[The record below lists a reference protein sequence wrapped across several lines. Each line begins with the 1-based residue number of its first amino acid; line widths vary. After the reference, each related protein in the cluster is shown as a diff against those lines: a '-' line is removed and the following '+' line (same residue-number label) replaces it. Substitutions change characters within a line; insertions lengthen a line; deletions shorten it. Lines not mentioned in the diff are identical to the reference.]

1 VGESLVTNQAVVTPA
16 DQGRSWPLRGGGMAK
31 MGTMAFRPRSARS
44 TGVGVDDPLTVLHRE
59 QYRSLV
65 RLANLLLD
73 DRGRSEEI
81 VQDAFVK
88 LQLRWGGLRRLDRAP
103 AYLRSAVLNGARSA
117 LRHGRVVGR
126 HAERRTA
133 LPDMPTPETGALAAV
148 EHDRVVAA
156 MRLLPTRQREA
167 LALRYYLDLSE
178 RDMAAAMGVS
188 AGSVKTHLRRGLA
201 ALAGLLGEEKA
212 ENAEKAEHPPGDAE
226 PAPPDDPGNTTSD
239 TTNDTTT
246 SPEGEG

>member
-1 VGESLVTNQAVVTPA
+1 MT
-16 DQGRSWPLRGGGMAK
+16 K
-31 MGTMAFRPRSARS
+31 MGVMAFRPRSARS
-44 TGVGVDDPLTVLHRE
+44 TGASVDDPLAKLHRE

-117 LRHGRVVGR
+117 LRHGKVVGR

-133 LPDMPTPETGALAAV
+133 PPDLPTPETGALAAV
-148 EHDRVVAA
+148 EHDRIVAA
-156 MRLLPTRQREA
+156 LRLLPPRQREA

-201 ALAGLLGEEKA
+201 ALGEHLGMPSDESSDGGQTEDPTNQ
-212 ENAEKAEHPPGDAE
+212 EGDR
-226 PAPPDDPGNTTSD
+226 
-239 TTNDTTT
+239 
-246 SPEGEG
+246 

>member
-1 VGESLVTNQAVVTPA
+1 VGESLVTHQAVVTPA
-16 DQGRSWPLRGGGMAK
+16 DQGRSRPPRGGGMAK
-31 MGTMAFRPRSARS
+31 MGAMAFRPRSARS
-44 TGVGVDDPLTVLHRE
+44 AGVGVDDPLTVLHRE

-133 LPDMPTPETGALAAV
+133 LPDVPTPETGALAAV
-148 EHDRVVAA
+148 EHDRIVAA
-156 MRLLPTRQREA
+156 LRLLPPRQREA
-167 LALRYYLDLSE
+167 LALRYYLDLAE
-178 RDMAAAMGVS
+178 RDMASAMGVS

-201 ALAGLLGEEKA
+201 ALADLLGEQAA
-212 ENAEKAEHPPGDAE
+212 ERPPGDAE
-226 PAPPDDPGNTTSD
+226 PAPPDDPGDTTS
-239 TTNDTTT
+239 
-246 SPEGEG
+246 SEGGR